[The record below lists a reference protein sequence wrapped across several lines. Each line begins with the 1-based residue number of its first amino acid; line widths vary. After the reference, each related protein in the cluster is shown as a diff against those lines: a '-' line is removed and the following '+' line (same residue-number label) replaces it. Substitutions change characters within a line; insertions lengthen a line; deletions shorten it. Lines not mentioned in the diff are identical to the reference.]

1 MPLVRSVNDIPS
13 QVERD
18 DLNVTVPIDQGAGE
32 DTVQDNPVNRPRTR
46 HQTRRIALE
55 RISAEE
61 SRIHHIVDESLSG
74 FRQEVMNMLAEGFR
88 ELSLTNQDSNVRHR
102 QDNRGH
108 FEVNQDD
115 NGSVTSRDIF
125 VREDRSSRNDRM
137 DFGRNSERV
146 LNIVRNW
153 RIRFNGD
160 ISDVSADEFIYRV
173 RTLTVANLR
182 GDFKLLCEPIHTL
195 FEGKALKWFWRFH
208 KTNGD
213 LNWED
218 LCVALRRQF
227 KDYYSDF
234 DMMDD
239 ILRSKQRSNETFD
252 EFYDAIMLL
261 CDRLRTP
268 FTNYELCETI
278 RRT

>member
-1 MPLVRSVNDIPS
+1 M
-13 QVERD
+13 
-18 DLNVTVPIDQGAGE
+18 
-32 DTVQDNPVNRPRTR
+32 
-46 HQTRRIALE
+46 
-55 RISAEE
+55 
-61 SRIHHIVDESLSG
+61 
-74 FRQEVMNMLAEGFR
+74 
-88 ELSLTNQDSNVRHR
+88 
-102 QDNRGH
+102 
-108 FEVNQDD
+108 
-115 NGSVTSRDIF
+115 
-125 VREDRSSRNDRM
+125 
-137 DFGRNSERV
+137 
-146 LNIVRNW
+146 
-153 RIRFNGD
+153 
-160 ISDVSADEFIYRV
+160 
-173 RTLTVANLR
+173 ANLR

-234 DMMDD
+234 DMKDD